1 MNQPILVHSWV
12 SDEVLADL
20 KSRFEVDHVDVLASG
35 ALPPEEF
42 ARRARGKAGLMI
54 SAAKVPANLLS
65 ACAGTLKV
73 VANVAVGYDNVD
85 IDAATAAGVQVT
97 NTPDVLTDAVAEM
110 TIGLVIAVARHLIE
124 ADRYTR
130 AGKFKAN
137 SFGLFWGAPLVGE
150 TLGIIGLGRI
160 GKAVARRLRGFGMK
174 VIYNDI
180 LDFDAAL
187 ERELEVERRSLEA
200 LLGEARYV
208 LLHVPLTPL
217 THHMINAERLALMR
231 EDAYLVNIARGP
243 VVHEEAL
250 IEALETGDIGG
261 AALDVY
267 EFEPKFAPRL
277 AELDNVVLT
286 PHIGSA
292 TVQTRHAMLQTA
304 AANLKACLPGEPV
317 PNPVNRLA

>member
-42 ARRARGKAGLMI
+42 ARRAEGMAGLMI

-65 ACAGTLKV
+65 TCAGTLKV
-73 VANVAVGYDNVD
+73 VANVAVGFDNIDV
-85 IDAATAAGVQVT
+85 DAATAAGVQVT

-110 TIGLVIAVARHLIE
+110 TIGLVIAVGRHLIE

-231 EDAYLVNIARGP
+231 ENAYLVNIARGP

-250 IEALETGDIGG
+250 LEALETGGIAG

-267 EFEPKFAPRL
+267 EFEPKVTPGLL
-277 AELDNVVLT
+277 ALDNVVLI

-292 TVQTRHAMLQTA
+292 TTETRHAMVRTA
-304 AANLKACLPGEPV
+304 AANLTACLLGEPV
-317 PNPVNRLA
+317 PNPVNRLG

>member
-1 MNQPILVHSWV
+1 MKPILVHSWV

-20 KSRFEVDHVDVLASG
+20 RSRFEVDHVDVLACG
-35 ALPPEEF
+35 ALPPEEL
-42 ARRARGKAGLMI
+42 ARRARGKAGLMV
-54 SAAKVPANLLS
+54 SAAKVPADLL
-65 ACAGTLKV
+65 AAGAGTLKV
-73 VANVAVGYDNVD
+73 VANVAVGFDNID

-110 TIGLVIAVARHLIE
+110 TIGMMIAVARHLV
-124 ADRYTR
+124 ASDRYTR
-130 AGKFKAN
+130 AGLFKAN

-150 TLGIIGLGRI
+150 TLGIVGLGRI
-160 GKAVARRLRGFGMK
+160 GKAVARRLSGFGMK

-187 ERELEVERRSLEA
+187 ERELGVERRSLEA
-200 LLGEARYV
+200 LLAEARYV

-217 THHMINAERLALMR
+217 TRHMINAERLALMR
-231 EDAYLVNIARGP
+231 KDAYLVNIARGP

-250 IEALETGDIGG
+250 IKALQTSAIAG

-267 EFEPKFAPRL
+267 ELEPKFAPAL
-277 AELDNVVLT
+277 AELDTVVLT

-292 TVQTRHAMLQTA
+292 TTETRHAMVRTA
-304 AANLKACLPGEPV
+304 AANLSACLAGEPV